1 MSTAWIGLGRMGRP
15 MVTNLIT
22 KGFAVSV
29 QNRSQGKVQELVG
42 LGAQAGQSFA
52 GMAAEATTIH
62 TCLPDIQT
70 VQEVMTGKDGILA
83 GSYPGLVIVDHST
96 IHPEVAQNLAELAQ
110 SVGASFLDAPV
121 SGSGP
126 LAEQGQLTIMVG
138 GNPHAF
144 EIARPAM
151 EAMGSTVRLVGP
163 SGSGSLT
170 KIVNN
175 VMMATN
181 LAVAFEATL
190 LGIKHGLDPDAMYEV
205 VRTASGASR
214 TLDRNIPRALAGSF
228 PRDGGIGLTYK
239 DLELAS
245 KLAIDAE
252 LPMPVADAGRAF
264 WLRAINEGI
273 GDQDPAYGVTIVEK
287 DAGIDSRSKR

>member
-1 MSTAWIGLGRMGRP
+1 
-15 MVTNLIT
+15 
-22 KGFAVSV
+22 
-29 QNRSQGKVQELVG
+29 
-42 LGAQAGQSFA
+42 
-52 GMAAEATTIH
+52 
-62 TCLPDIQT
+62 
-70 VQEVMTGKDGILA
+70 MTGKDGILA

>member
-22 KGFAVSV
+22 KGFDVSV
-29 QNRSQGKVQELVG
+29 QNRGQGKVQELVG

-138 GNPHAF
+138 GNPDAF

>member
-1 MSTAWIGLGRMGRP
+1 

-22 KGFAVSV
+22 KGFDVSV
-29 QNRSQGKVQELVG
+29 QNRGQGKVQELVG

-138 GNPHAF
+138 GNPDAF